1 MKEKVLDNKK
11 NGMGMMVLFI
21 LLYAVAAAAVIFG
34 AAFEQIP
41 LMVIGIIWASLGWIP
56 FLGLKV
62 LKPQE
67 ALVLTLFGKYVGTLK
82 NDGFYWV
89 NPFCTAVNPAAKTR
103 LNQSGDVDGG
113 NAAKSVLT
121 LATGTSASTSST
133 YVNKKISLKIMTLN
147 NNRQKIINM
156 MNEIQKM
163 FLPLLQ
169 SRVLEH
175 RYPDLTPLTER
186 MTSLASELRIFEK
199 QPVALWQHAVRVAAR
214 RQEAAYLRGCEQLLA
229 KMCGEL
235 AALCNMDSNPA
246 PGEKSIERLTAHG
259 LTAPENL
266 KDYCRCSPVDAQVMD
281 FHIGNLLDAYDFLT
295 AFHHV

>member
-1 MKEKVLDNKK
+1 
-11 NGMGMMVLFI
+11 
-21 LLYAVAAAAVIFG
+21 
-34 AAFEQIP
+34 
-41 LMVIGIIWASLGWIP
+41 
-56 FLGLKV
+56 
-62 LKPQE
+62 
-67 ALVLTLFGKYVGTLK
+67 
-82 NDGFYWV
+82 
-89 NPFCTAVNPAAKTR
+89 
-103 LNQSGDVDGG
+103 
-113 NAAKSVLT
+113 
-121 LATGTSASTSST
+121 
-133 YVNKKISLKIMTLN
+133 
-147 NNRQKIINM
+147 M

-175 RYPDLTPLTER
+175 RYPDLMPLTER

>member
-1 MKEKVLDNKK
+1 
-11 NGMGMMVLFI
+11 
-21 LLYAVAAAAVIFG
+21 
-34 AAFEQIP
+34 
-41 LMVIGIIWASLGWIP
+41 
-56 FLGLKV
+56 
-62 LKPQE
+62 
-67 ALVLTLFGKYVGTLK
+67 
-82 NDGFYWV
+82 
-89 NPFCTAVNPAAKTR
+89 
-103 LNQSGDVDGG
+103 
-113 NAAKSVLT
+113 
-121 LATGTSASTSST
+121 
-133 YVNKKISLKIMTLN
+133 
-147 NNRQKIINM
+147 M

-246 PGEKSIERLTAHG
+246 PGEKSIERLEAHG

-266 KDYCRCSPVDAQVMD
+266 KDYCQCSPVDAQVMD